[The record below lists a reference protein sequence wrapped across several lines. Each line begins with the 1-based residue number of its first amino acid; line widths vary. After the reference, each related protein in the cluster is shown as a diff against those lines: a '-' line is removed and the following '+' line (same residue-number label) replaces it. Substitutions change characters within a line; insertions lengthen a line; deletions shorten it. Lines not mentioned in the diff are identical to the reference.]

1 VAPAQLFDP
10 SPPHLLLSHNLA
22 PPVLLLDLSREGR
35 VDGLLQNLVLQYG
48 YLAIFVVIGLESA
61 GLPLPGEAALIA
73 ASIYAGATGHLHIA
87 MVVACAALGAI
98 IGDNI
103 GFWAGRRFG
112 KTFLM
117 KYGPLIHVS
126 ATRLKVG
133 EYLFRQHGGKIVFYG
148 RFVAFLRIFAAV
160 LAGANNYGWRPFLV
174 YNAAGGLVWAAL
186 VGFGAYTFGNA
197 VHNVTGP
204 LGCAGLFVA
213 IAGMALLWRLARQQE
228 KRLHAQMES
237 EAAD

>member
-1 VAPAQLFDP
+1 MRPTT
-10 SPPHLLLSHNLA
+10 
-22 PPVLLLDLSREGR
+22 GR
-35 VDGLLQNLVLQYG
+35 AELEDILRSLVLQYG
-48 YLAIFVVIGLESA
+48 YLAIFIVIGLESA

-87 MVVACAALGAI
+87 LVIACAALGAI

-112 KTFLM
+112 KNLLV

-126 ATRLKVG
+126 ETRLKVG

-160 LAGANNYGWRPFLV
+160 LAGANNYAWRPFLI
-174 YNAAGGLVWAAL
+174 YNAAGGVVWASL
-186 VGFGAYTFGNA
+186 VGLGAYTFGNA

-213 IAGMALLWRLARQQE
+213 IAAMALLWRVARQQE
-228 KRLHAQMES
+228 KRLHAQMQS
-237 EAAD
+237 EPLD

>member
-1 VAPAQLFDP
+1 LED
-10 SPPHLLLSHNLA
+10 
-22 PPVLLLDLSREGR
+22 
-35 VDGLLQNLVLQYG
+35 LLQSLVLQYG

-61 GLPLPGEAALIA
+61 GLPLPGEGALIA
-73 ASIYAGATGHLHIA
+73 ASVYAGATGHLHIA
-87 MVVACAALGAI
+87 LVIGCAALGAI

-112 KTFLM
+112 KTLLV

-160 LAGANNYGWRPFLV
+160 LAGANNYSWRPFLI
-174 YNAAGGLVWAAL
+174 YNASGGLVWASL
-186 VGFGAYTFGNA
+186 VGLGAYTFGNA

-204 LGCAGLFVA
+204 LGCAGLFIA
-213 IAGMALLWRLARQQE
+213 IAAMAILWRLARQHE
-228 KRLHAQMES
+228 KRLHTQMES
-237 EAAD
+237 QGLD

>member
-1 VAPAQLFDP
+1 LED
-10 SPPHLLLSHNLA
+10 
-22 PPVLLLDLSREGR
+22 
-35 VDGLLQNLVLQYG
+35 LLQSLVLQYG

-73 ASIYAGATGHLHIA
+73 ASAYAGATGHLHIA
-87 MVVACAALGAI
+87 LVIACAALGAM

-112 KTFLM
+112 KMLLV
-117 KYGPLIHVS
+117 KYGPYIHVS

-160 LAGANNYGWRPFLV
+160 LAGANNYGWRPFLI
-174 YNAAGGLVWAAL
+174 YNAAGGLVWASL
-186 VGFGAYTFGNA
+186 VGTGAYMFGNA
-197 VHNVTGP
+197 VHNITGP
-204 LGCAGLFVA
+204 LGCAGLFIA
-213 IAGMALLWRLARQQE
+213 IAAMLMLWRVARQHE
-228 KRLHAQMES
+228 KRLHTQMER
-237 EAAD
+237 EASD

>member
-1 VAPAQLFDP
+1 LQE
-10 SPPHLLLSHNLA
+10 LLHS
-22 PPVLLLDLSREGR
+22 
-35 VDGLLQNLVLQYG
+35 LVLQYG
-48 YLAIFVVIGLESA
+48 YVAIFVVIGLESA
-61 GLPLPGEAALIA
+61 GLPLPGEAALVA

-87 MVVACAALGAI
+87 LVIACAALGAI

-112 KTFLM
+112 KALLV
-117 KYGPLIHVS
+117 KYGPYIHVS

-160 LAGANNYGWRPFLV
+160 LAGANSYGWRPFLI
-174 YNAAGGLVWAAL
+174 YNAAGGIVWASL
-186 VGFGAYTFGNA
+186 VGLGAYMFGNA

-204 LGCAGLFVA
+204 LGCVGLVVA
-213 IAGMALLWRLARQQE
+213 IAAMVLLWRVARQHE
-228 KRLHAQMES
+228 KRLHTQMEADV
-237 EAAD
+237 AAD

>member
-1 VAPAQLFDP
+1 M
-10 SPPHLLLSHNLA
+10 
-22 PPVLLLDLSREGR
+22 EE
-35 VDGLLQNLVLQYG
+35 LLQNLVLQYG

-73 ASIYAGATGHLHIA
+73 ASAYAGATGHLHIA
-87 MVVACAALGAI
+87 LVIACAALGAI

-112 KTFLM
+112 KMLLV
-117 KYGPLIHVS
+117 KYGPYIHVS

-160 LAGANNYGWRPFLV
+160 LAGANNYGWRPFLI
-174 YNAAGGLVWAAL
+174 YNAAGGVVWASL
-186 VGFGAYTFGNA
+186 VGIAAYMFGNA
-197 VHNVTGP
+197 VHNITGP
-204 LGCAGLFVA
+204 LGCAGLA
-213 IAGMALLWRLARQQE
+213 IAIAAMVMLWRVARQHE
-228 KRLHAQMES
+228 KRLHLQMES
-237 EAAD
+237 EALD

>member
-1 VAPAQLFDP
+1 MQGFAQERQLE
-10 SPPHLLLSHNLA
+10 HLLHS
-22 PPVLLLDLSREGR
+22 
-35 VDGLLQNLVLQYG
+35 LVLQYG

-73 ASIYAGATGHLHIA
+73 ASVYAGATGNLQIA
-87 MVVACAALGAI
+87 LVIACAGAGAI

-112 KTFLM
+112 KALLV
-117 KYGPLIHVS
+117 KYGPYIHIS

-160 LAGANNYGWRPFLV
+160 LAGANNYAWRPFLI
-174 YNAAGGLVWAAL
+174 YNAAGGLLWAAL
-186 VGFGAYTFGNA
+186 VGLGAYTFGNA

-204 LGCAGLFVA
+204 LGCAGLA
-213 IAGMALLWRLARQQE
+213 IAIAAMAVLWRVARQQE
-228 KRLHAQMES
+228 KRLHAQMEA

>member
-1 VAPAQLFDP
+1 LED
-10 SPPHLLLSHNLA
+10 
-22 PPVLLLDLSREGR
+22 
-35 VDGLLQNLVLQYG
+35 LLQSLILQYG

-87 MVVACAALGAI
+87 AVIGCAALGAI

-112 KTFLM
+112 KALLV
-117 KYGPLIHVS
+117 KYGPYIHIS
-126 ATRLKVG
+126 AARLKVG

-160 LAGANNYGWRPFLV
+160 LAGANNYAWRPFLI
-174 YNAAGGLVWAAL
+174 YNAAGGVIWASL

-204 LGCAGLFVA
+204 LGCAGLVIA
-213 IAGMALLWRLARQQE
+213 IGATAILWRIARQHE
-228 KRLHAQMES
+228 KRLHSRIES
-237 EAAD
+237 EALD

>member
-1 VAPAQLFDP
+1 LALPI
-10 SPPHLLLSHNLA
+10 LLLRLIA
-22 PPVLLLDLSREGR
+22 GAAALED
-35 VDGLLQNLVLQYG
+35 LLQSLVLQYG

-73 ASIYAGATGHLHIA
+73 ASVYAGATGHLHIA
-87 MVVACAALGAI
+87 AVIGCAALGAV

-112 KTFLM
+112 KMLLVR
-117 KYGPLIHVS
+117 YGPLIHVS
-126 ATRLKVG
+126 ETRLKVG

-160 LAGANNYGWRPFLV
+160 LAGANNYGWRPFLI
-174 YNAAGGLVWAAL
+174 YNAAGGLVWASL
-186 VGFGAYTFGNA
+186 VGLGAYTFGNA

-204 LGCAGLFVA
+204 LGCAGLA
-213 IAGMALLWRLARQQE
+213 IAIAAMVVLWRVARQHE
-228 KRLHAQMES
+228 KRLHTQMES
-237 EAAD
+237 EALD

>member
-1 VAPAQLFDP
+1 
-10 SPPHLLLSHNLA
+10 
-22 PPVLLLDLSREGR
+22 
-35 VDGLLQNLVLQYG
+35 LQEFLQTLVLQYG

-73 ASIYAGATGHLHIA
+73 ASAYAGATGNLHIA
-87 MVVACAALGAI
+87 LVIACAALGAI

-103 GFWAGRRFG
+103 RFG
-112 KTFLM
+112 KSLLVR
-117 KYGPLIHVS
+117 YGPLVHVS

-160 LAGANNYGWRPFLV
+160 LAGANNYGWRPFLI
-174 YNAAGGLVWAAL
+174 YNAAGGVVWASL
-186 VGFGAYTFGNA
+186 VGLGAYTFGNA

-213 IAGMALLWRLARQQE
+213 IAAMVLLWRAARQHE
-228 KRLHAQMES
+228 KRLHTQMEG
-237 EAAD
+237 EALD

>member
-1 VAPAQLFDP
+1 
-10 SPPHLLLSHNLA
+10 
-22 PPVLLLDLSREGR
+22 
-35 VDGLLQNLVLQYG
+35 
-48 YLAIFVVIGLESA
+48 
-61 GLPLPGEAALIA
+61 LPGEAALIA

-87 MVVACAALGAI
+87 LVIACAALGAI

-112 KTFLM
+112 KNLLV

-126 ATRLKVG
+126 ETRLKVG

-160 LAGANNYGWRPFLV
+160 LAGANNYAWRPFLI
-174 YNAAGGLVWAAL
+174 YNAAGGVVWASL
-186 VGFGAYTFGNA
+186 VGLGAYTFGNA

-213 IAGMALLWRLARQQE
+213 IAAMALLWRVARQQE
-228 KRLHAQMES
+228 KRLHAQMQS
-237 EAAD
+237 EALD

>member
-1 VAPAQLFDP
+1 MEE
-10 SPPHLLLSHNLA
+10 LLHS
-22 PPVLLLDLSREGR
+22 
-35 VDGLLQNLVLQYG
+35 LVLQYG

-73 ASIYAGATGHLHIA
+73 ASAYAGATGHLHIA
-87 MVVACAALGAI
+87 LVIACAAFGAI

-112 KTFLM
+112 KILLV

-160 LAGANNYGWRPFLV
+160 LAGANNYGWRPFLI
-174 YNAAGGLVWAAL
+174 YNAAGGLVWASL
-186 VGFGAYTFGNA
+186 IGFGAYTFGNA

-204 LGCAGLFVA
+204 LGCAGLIVA
-213 IAGMALLWRLARQQE
+213 IAAMVMLWRVARQHE

-237 EAAD
+237 EALD

>member
-1 VAPAQLFDP
+1 MELE
-10 SPPHLLLSHNLA
+10 N
-22 PPVLLLDLSREGR
+22 
-35 VDGLLQNLVLQYG
+35 LLQSVVLQYG
-48 YLAIFVVIGLESA
+48 YLAIFIVIGLESA

-87 MVVACAALGAI
+87 LVIACAALGAI

-112 KTFLM
+112 KNLLV
-117 KYGPLIHVS
+117 KYGPLIHVG

-160 LAGANNYGWRPFLV
+160 LAGANNYAWRPFLI
-174 YNAAGGLVWAAL
+174 YNAAGGMVWASL
-186 VGFGAYTFGNA
+186 VGLGAYTFGNA

-204 LGCAGLFVA
+204 LGCAGLA
-213 IAGMALLWRLARQQE
+213 IAIAAMAMLWRIARQQE
-228 KRLHAQMES
+228 KRLHMQMES
-237 EAAD
+237 EALD

>member
-1 VAPAQLFDP
+1 MRFDRRRAE
-10 SPPHLLLSHNLA
+10 LE
-22 PPVLLLDLSREGR
+22 D
-35 VDGLLQNLVLQYG
+35 LLQSLVLQYG

-73 ASIYAGATGHLHIA
+73 ASVYAGATGHLHIA
-87 MVVACAALGAI
+87 LVIGCAALGAI

-112 KTFLM
+112 KTLLV

-160 LAGANNYGWRPFLV
+160 LAGANNYSWRPFLI
-174 YNAAGGLVWAAL
+174 YNASGGLVWASL
-186 VGFGAYTFGNA
+186 VGLGAYTFGNA

-204 LGCAGLFVA
+204 LGCAGLFIA
-213 IAGMALLWRLARQQE
+213 IAAMAILWRLARQHE
-228 KRLHAQMES
+228 KRLHTQMES
-237 EAAD
+237 QALD

>member
-1 VAPAQLFDP
+1 MED
-10 SPPHLLLSHNLA
+10 LLHSLI
-22 PPVLLLDLSREGR
+22 
-35 VDGLLQNLVLQYG
+35 LQYG
-48 YLAIFVVIGLESA
+48 YLTIFVVIGLESA

-87 MVVACAALGAI
+87 AVIACAALGAV

-103 GFWAGRRFG
+103 GFWTGRRFG
-112 KTFLM
+112 KMLLV

-126 ATRLKVG
+126 ETRLKVG

-160 LAGANNYGWRPFLV
+160 LAGANNYAWRPFLI
-174 YNAAGGLVWAAL
+174 YNAAGGLIWASL
-186 VGFGAYTFGNA
+186 VGLGAYTFGNA

-204 LGCAGLFVA
+204 LGCAGLFIA
-213 IAGMALLWRLARQQE
+213 IAAVVVLWRIARQQE
-228 KRLHAQMES
+228 KRLHARMEG
-237 EAAD
+237 ETLE

>member
-1 VAPAQLFDP
+1 M
-10 SPPHLLLSHNLA
+10 
-22 PPVLLLDLSREGR
+22 EE
-35 VDGLLQNLVLQYG
+35 LLQSLVLQYG

-73 ASIYAGATGHLHIA
+73 ASVYAGATGHLHIA
-87 MVVACAALGAI
+87 AVIACAALGAI

-112 KTFLM
+112 KALLV

-160 LAGANNYGWRPFLV
+160 LAGANNYAWRPFLI
-174 YNAAGGLVWAAL
+174 YNAAGGIVWASL
-186 VGFGAYTFGNA
+186 VGLCAYTFGNA

-204 LGCAGLFVA
+204 LGCAGLAVA
-213 IAGMALLWRLARQQE
+213 IAAMVVLWRVARQHE
-228 KRLHAQMES
+228 KRLHLQMER
-237 EAAD
+237 EALD

>member
-1 VAPAQLFDP
+1 MEDILR
-10 SPPHLLLSHNLA
+10 S
-22 PPVLLLDLSREGR
+22 
-35 VDGLLQNLVLQYG
+35 LVLQYG
-48 YLAIFVVIGLESA
+48 YLAIFIVIGLESA

-87 MVVACAALGAI
+87 LVIACAALGAI

-112 KTFLM
+112 KNLLV

-126 ATRLKVG
+126 ETRLKVG

-160 LAGANNYGWRPFLV
+160 LAGANNYAWRPFLI
-174 YNAAGGLVWAAL
+174 YNAAGGVVWASL
-186 VGFGAYTFGNA
+186 VGLGAYTFGNA

-213 IAGMALLWRLARQQE
+213 IAAMALLWRVARQQE
-228 KRLHAQMES
+228 KRLHAQMQS
-237 EAAD
+237 EALD

>member
-1 VAPAQLFDP
+1 LALPI
-10 SPPHLLLSHNLA
+10 LLLRLIA
-22 PPVLLLDLSREGR
+22 GAAALED
-35 VDGLLQNLVLQYG
+35 LLQSLVLQYG

-73 ASIYAGATGHLHIA
+73 ASVYAGATGHLHIA
-87 MVVACAALGAI
+87 AVIGCAALGAI

-112 KTFLM
+112 KMLLV

-126 ATRLKVG
+126 ETRLKVG

-160 LAGANNYGWRPFLV
+160 LAGANNYGWRPFLI
-174 YNAAGGLVWAAL
+174 YNAAGGLVWASL
-186 VGFGAYTFGNA
+186 VGLGAYTFGNA

-204 LGCAGLFVA
+204 LGCAGLA
-213 IAGMALLWRLARQQE
+213 IAIAAMVVLWRVARQHE
-228 KRLHAQMES
+228 KRLHTQMES
-237 EAAD
+237 EALD